1 MIIQRKDITSIL
13 PNGILENG
21 EFSPDC
27 GGLAIRM
34 SGFYTVG
41 ELKAV
46 LEDLIYVDAK
56 YEAQQLMNAQS

>member
-1 MIIQRKDITSIL
+1 MIIQRKENTTIL
-13 PNGILENG
+13 PNGIFENG

-27 GGLAIRM
+27 GGLPVHMR
-34 SGFYTVG
+34 GFYTVG

-56 YEAQQLMNAQS
+56 YEAQQLMDAQS